1 MNGDDFTPFL
11 IRQRNNVGDVVFAL
25 SIIVGQ
31 LRQPA
36 FHICAVGNQ
45 NAGVDLLN
53 LTLLVGGIFVLNN
66 AGNFAVFTGD
76 TSITGRII
84 QFHRQQTNATL
95 RFSITQT
102 LECFDRDQRH
112 VAVEH

>member
-36 FHICAVGNQ
+36 FHICAVSDQ

-66 AGNFAVFTGD
+66 AGNFAVFAGNT
-76 TSITGRII
+76 TITGGII
-84 QFHRQQTNATL
+84 QFHCQQANAAL
-95 RFSITQT
+95 RFSITQA